1 MSTSRH
7 KQSTPLPTRNTSA
20 SKLATMASPAN
31 ERSSGNGDGI
41 SMDQLVEELS
51 KQRASLRD
59 DISIL
64 IQDSV
69 SPLQTSMNAIKET
82 VDNFQTRLTANGI
95 PSRGEF

>member
-1 MSTSRH
+1 
-7 KQSTPLPTRNTSA
+7 
-20 SKLATMASPAN
+20 MA
-31 ERSSGNGDGI
+31 
-41 SMDQLVEELS
+41 MDQLVEELS

-82 VDNFQTRLTANGI
+82 VDNFQTRLTAMN
-95 PSRGEF
+95 P